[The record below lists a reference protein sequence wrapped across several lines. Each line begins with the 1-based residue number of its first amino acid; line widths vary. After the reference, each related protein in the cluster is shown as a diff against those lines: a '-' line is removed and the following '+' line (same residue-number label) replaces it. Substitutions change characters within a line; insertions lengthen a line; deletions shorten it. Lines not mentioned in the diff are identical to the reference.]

1 METEWH
7 VTVKFPY
14 DNTMYICVNVYKYSK
29 SINVEGKTAHG
40 FLLMIASGRWEREYS
55 ANRLYLTCIISK
67 NTKPVCSDSNSV
79 AKTYVSHIYL
89 YIYLCFTVF
98 LIKKGN
104 MNSIPC
110 PSSCLLRSLDAN
122 LW

>member
-40 FLLMIASGRWEREYS
+40 FLLMIASGTGRDGKES
-55 ANRLYLTCIISK
+55 
-67 NTKPVCSDSNSV
+67 
-79 AKTYVSHIYL
+79 
-89 YIYLCFTVF
+89 TV
-98 LIKKGN
+98 LID
-104 MNSIPC
+104 C
-110 PSSCLLRSLDAN
+110 T
-122 LW
+122 